1 MNIQCLPSGAAGEAQ
16 VVVLDWYNGSHGY
29 IEADC
34 PTLVICYD
42 VGRMQIMRNENDD
55 SKFNNVL
62 IIVHYNSQN

>member
-16 VVVLDWYNGSHGY
+16 VVVLDWYNGNHGY

-42 VGRMQIMRNENDD
+42 IGRMQIMRNENDD
-55 SKFNNVL
+55 SE
-62 IIVHYNSQN
+62 